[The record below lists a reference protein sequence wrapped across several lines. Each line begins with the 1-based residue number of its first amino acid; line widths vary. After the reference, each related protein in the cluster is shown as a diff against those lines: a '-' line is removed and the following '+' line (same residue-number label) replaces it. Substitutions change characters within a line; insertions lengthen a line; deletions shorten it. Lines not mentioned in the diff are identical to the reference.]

1 MIGQTICA
9 ILSLIAMFL
18 LQFTMDVTEMGIG
31 SNLNALTIVL
41 GGTFFATLIAYPW
54 GKLVF
59 TVRLL
64 KKSFA
69 GTVEIASTIQTIV
82 NLARIYRRKDIRSL
96 EQEVNHLPPG
106 LLKIGVELIAYKYSR
121 DNIEQILHSEAVS
134 VYNQYA
140 TSHKILS
147 SMARLAPALGLAGT
161 IVSLIRIFRHIDNP
175 QGLIGYMAVAL
186 LCTFYGVILANLC
199 FVPLANKLKEF
210 MDQDES
216 RMEMIQ
222 EGILDIHDH
231 EHPRAIQYKLETLSR
246 TLGAPDWTSTR
257 PKLVLLSPY
266 EKARGIN
273 G

>member
-1 MIGQTICA
+1 ME
-9 ILSLIAMFL
+9 
-18 LQFTMDVTEMGIG
+18 VKEMGLA
-31 SNLNALTIVL
+31 SNLNALMIVL

-59 TVRLL
+59 TARLL
-64 KKSFA
+64 KESFA
-69 GTVEIASTIQTIV
+69 GSVEIAATIQSIV
-82 NLARIYRRKDIRSL
+82 NLARIYRQKDIRSL

-134 VYNQYA
+134 TYNRYV

-161 IVSLIRIFRHIDNP
+161 IVSLIRIFGHIDNP
-175 QGLIGYMAVAL
+175 QGLIGFMAVAL

-199 FVPLANKLKEF
+199 FVPLSNKLKEF
-210 MDQDES
+210 MDQDEL

-222 EGILDIHDH
+222 QGILDLYDQ
-231 EHPRAIQYKLETLSR
+231 EHPRAIQYKLETLTR
-246 TLGAPDWTSTR
+246 ALGTPDRPSIR
-257 PKLVLLSPY
+257 PKLVLLPPY